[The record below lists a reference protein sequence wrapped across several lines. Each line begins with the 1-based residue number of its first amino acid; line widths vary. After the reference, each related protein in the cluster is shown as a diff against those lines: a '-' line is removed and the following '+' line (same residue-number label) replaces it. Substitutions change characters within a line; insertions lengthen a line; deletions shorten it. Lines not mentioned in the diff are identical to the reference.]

1 MSWRRKT
8 FGFREVKSSRFYVDT
23 VSEGM
28 VTCGLMIPTVFS
40 LTTLNRDLYTP
51 NTPAI
56 GLLAGF
62 VIYLLAESFGPISG
76 GFMNPAITFSHMLA
90 GRMSFIRGK
99 ANDLKKVKQ
108 QRVTQGNIKHLIMLS
123 YGLIIQ

>member
-1 MSWRRKT
+1 MYKKKPKMNSWRKT
-8 FGFREVKSSRFYVDT
+8 IGITELKSPRLYVDM

-28 VTCGLMIPTVFS
+28 VTAGMMIPIVFS
-40 LTTLNRDLYTP
+40 LTTFNRDLYTP

-76 GFMNPAITFSHMLA
+76 GFMNPAITMSHFFA
-90 GRMSFIRGK
+90 GRLSFTRGK
-99 ANDLKKVKQ
+99 K
-108 QRVTQGNIKHLIMLS
+108 
-123 YGLIIQ
+123 